1 MGVKGFVSE
10 KRVSNRV
17 RAAGLA
23 VGIGLCFGLVEC
35 KSKLERSSTVR
46 LVAQPYDG
54 DQFSVIDRRVFS

>member
-1 MGVKGFVSE
+1 MGVKEFASE

-46 LVAQPYDG
+46 LVA
-54 DQFSVIDRRVFS
+54 